1 MTKRLKHFRNNVI
14 HSSFLL
20 LLFSQLLNV
29 IAVDFPNCII
39 NHATS
44 AVEQTEG
51 RERKRRCTFPYIDAI
66 YLNGYHHRCGGRG
79 GGLSSCLLGCR
90 IPASVWL
97 TWAIVQHI
105 STASSYVVK
114 YPTTVRG
121 GVPES
126 VARFVVL
133 HVFDIPSQ
141 NCLIIY
147 ITYQLHVFPI
157 RGTLTCCGWIMF
169 GFWSEG
175 WDSLL

>member
-1 MTKRLKHFRNNVI
+1 MLSNRRSEREMTKRLKHFRNNVI

-44 AVEQTEG
+44 AAEQTEG
-51 RERKRRCTFPYIDAI
+51 RGRKRRCTFPYIDAI
-66 YLNGYHHRCGGRG
+66 YLNGYHHRRGGRG
-79 GGLSSCLLGCR
+79 GTVFLSAWLSNPCL
-90 IPASVWL
+90 SV
-97 TWAIVQHI
+97 TDVGDSAAHFHCC
-105 STASSYVVK
+105 SYVVK

-126 VARFVVL
+126 AARFVVP

-141 NCLIIY
+141 NCLI
-147 ITYQLHVFPI
+147 LHVS
-157 RGTLTCCGWIMF
+157 CMF
-169 GFWSEG
+169 SR
-175 WDSLL
+175 